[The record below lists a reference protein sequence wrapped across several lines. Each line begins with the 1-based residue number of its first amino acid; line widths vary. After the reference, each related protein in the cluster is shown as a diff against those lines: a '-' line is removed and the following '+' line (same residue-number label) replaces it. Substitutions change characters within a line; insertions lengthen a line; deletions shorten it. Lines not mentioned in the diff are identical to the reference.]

1 MNLPEISVRR
11 HVLAVMLSA
20 VILLFGAIAMQRIGV
35 DRMPDVDLPVISVS
49 TTYTGA
55 SAEVVDSSITE
66 PMERGVN
73 AVPGIRNIRSLSV
86 PGASVV
92 TITFEL
98 GKDIDVAFNEVQARV
113 SRLSTLPED
122 ANNPVIEKVN
132 SAAQPII
139 WLSLTGDWTLRDLDT
154 FSREVVRPQI
164 RNVQG
169 VGEIQYGGGM
179 IRAIRV
185 EVDPGKLSAYGL
197 TVNDLVSAIREEHV
211 MMAGGFLVS
220 GERESQIQLDLEF
233 HNPVALLDLLV
244 AERDGNLITLRD
256 VARVVDGTA
265 DRRRLARFD
274 GQASVGLG
282 VVKVP
287 GANTVAIADEIRSRV
302 EERIVPALPPGLEL
316 SIAYDES
323 EFILEQVEG
332 LFLTIGLGIVL
343 TALVIWFFLKSLRST
358 LIVSLS
364 IPISLMAA
372 LAVIYFFGYTLNSVT
387 MLAMLLLI
395 GVVVDDAI
403 VVLENIY
410 RHRQNEGRGA
420 WEAAISGTA
429 EVYMAVIATTLALVS
444 IFASVLFLEAI
455 IGRFFES
462 FAVVVTFGVIASSL
476 VALTLVPMLCSR
488 FLEVKE
494 EHGRLYAFFERIQL
508 GLDNGYRWLLART
521 LKARWLVLGGVVL
534 VMGLTLAPAA
544 KLDGEFAPRA
554 DTGQFTISFQA
565 PLGSSLDYTSSR
577 LAEIE
582 ALLDEEAAVAN
593 HFSTIGL
600 GRDGQVSAG
609 VVFVTLRDRAERDLS
624 QQEIMRRLQ
633 PRLDQ
638 LAGLRAFASDIP
650 FLGGERGE
658 PLQFVLS
665 GPDLNQV
672 NELSQELLARLEAE
686 DAIGAVDL
694 DLELDLPQLGL
705 VVDRHRARSLGISAQ
720 QIAESTNALMGG
732 VNVARYHDVPG
743 TGQRYNL
750 RVKAEDGI
758 FQGPED
764 LNKIY
769 VRAASGE
776 LVRLDAI
783 ASFERSTGPAVVA
796 RYDLSYAAEFFATPA
811 VGLAE
816 AMEQV
821 EAAAGEI
828 LPASYS
834 LEFVGEA
841 QELRETADAMLFVLL
856 LAAALVYMVLA
867 SQFNSLIQP
876 LFIMA
881 AQPVALGGGIIGLWV
896 GGYSLNIYSMIGLLL
911 LMGLVTKN
919 GILLVD
925 LTNQYREKRGLGID
939 AALLSACPVRF
950 RPVLMTSLTLV
961 LAMVPAVLGLGAGSD
976 TTAPMGAA
984 IIGGMVVSMLLT
996 LIVIPAIYSLVE
1008 RALDRRRQS
1017 REVAIDRRTASA
1029 DG

>member
-1 MNLPEISVRR
+1 MNLPETSVRR

-35 DRMPDVDLPVISVS
+35 DRMPDVDMPVISVS
-49 TTYTGA
+49 TTYPGA

-86 PGASVV
+86 PGASIV

-98 GKDIDVAFNEVQARV
+98 GKDIDVAFNEVQSRV

-122 ANNPVIEKVN
+122 SNNPIIEKVN
-132 SAAQPII
+132 SAAQPIL

-154 FSREVVRPQI
+154 YSRDVIRPLI
-164 RNVQG
+164 RSVQG

-179 IRAIRV
+179 IRAVRI
-185 EVDPGKLSAYGL
+185 EVDPAKLSANGI
-197 TVNDLVSAIREEHV
+197 TINDVVSAIREEHV

-220 GERESQIQLDLEF
+220 GDREDQIQLDLEF

-256 VARVVDGTA
+256 VARVVDGTD

-274 GQASVGLG
+274 GEASVGLG
-282 VVKVP
+282 IVKVP
-287 GANTVAIADEIRSRV
+287 GANTVAIAEEIRNRV
-302 EERIVPALPPGLEL
+302 EGRIIPSLPPGLEL

-323 EFILEQVEG
+323 NFILEQIDG
-332 LFLTIGLGIVL
+332 LFLTIALGVFL
-343 TALVIWFFLKSLRST
+343 TALVIWFFLKSFRST

-372 LAVIYFFGYTLNSVT
+372 IAIIYFFGYTLNSVT

-410 RHRQNEGRGA
+410 RHRQSEGRGA
-420 WEAAISGTA
+420 WDAAIAGTQ
-429 EVYMAVIATTLALVS
+429 EVYLAVIATTFALVS
-444 IFASVLFLEAI
+444 IFASVLFLDAI
-455 IGRFFES
+455 IGRVFES
-462 FAVVVTFGVIASSL
+462 FAVVVTFGVLASSL

-488 FLEVKE
+488 FLQVRE
-494 EHGRLYAFFERIQL
+494 EHGRLYQFFERIQVA
-508 GLDNGYRWLLART
+508 LDNGYRWLLSRT
-521 LKARWLVLGGVVL
+521 LKARWLVLGLIVVL
-534 VMGLTLAPAA
+534 MGATLAPIAR
-544 KLDGEFAPRA
+544 LDAEFAPRA
-554 DTGQFTISFQA
+554 DTGQFIISFQA
-565 PLGSSLDYTSSR
+565 PLGSSLDYTAGR
-577 LAEIE
+577 LEAIE
-582 ALLDEEAAVAN
+582 ALLDEEASVAN

-609 VVFVTLRDRAERDLS
+609 VVFVTLRDRGERDLT
-624 QQEIMRRLQ
+624 QQAIMRDLQ
-633 PRLDQ
+633 PHLDQ
-638 LAGLRAFASDIP
+638 LPGIRAFASDIP

-665 GPDLNQV
+665 GPNLDQV
-672 NELSQELLARLEAE
+672 NELSQTLLARLEDD
-686 DAIGAVDL
+686 DAMGALDL
-694 DLELDLPQLGL
+694 DLELDLPQLRL

-720 QIAESTNALMGG
+720 QIAETANALMGG
-732 VNVARYHDVPG
+732 INVARYHDVPG

-764 LNKIY
+764 LNRIY
-769 VRAASGE
+769 VRAGSGE

-783 ASFERSTGPAVVA
+783 ARFERSTGPAVVA
-796 RYDLSYAAEFFATPA
+796 RYDLSYAAEFFATPS
-811 VGLAE
+811 VGLGE
-816 AMEQV
+816 AMERV
-821 EAAAGEI
+821 EEVAADI
-828 LPASYS
+828 LPSGYS
-834 LEFVGEA
+834 LAFVGEA
-841 QELRETADAMLFVLL
+841 EELRETAGAMTFVLL

-881 AQPVALGGGIIGLWV
+881 AQPVALGGGIIGLWL
-896 GGYSLNIYSMIGLLL
+896 GGYSLNIYSMIGMLL

-925 LTNQYREKRGLGID
+925 LTNQYREKRNMRID
-939 AALLSACPVRF
+939 EALLAACPVRF
-950 RPVLMTSLTLV
+950 RPVIMTSLTLV
-961 LAMVPAVLGLGAGSD
+961 LAMVPAVLGLGAGAD

-984 IIGGMVVSMLLT
+984 IIGGIIISMVLT
-996 LIVIPAIYSLVE
+996 LIVIPVLYSLVE
-1008 RALDRRRQS
+1008 NPLSRRRERKPQEEKAALTPS
-1017 REVAIDRRTASA
+1017 
-1029 DG
+1029 

>member
-1 MNLPEISVRR
+1 VNLPELSVRR

-20 VILLFGAIAMQRIGV
+20 VILLFGGIALQRIGV
-35 DRMPDVDLPVISVS
+35 DRMPDVDMPVISVS
-49 TTYTGA
+49 TTYPGA

-86 PGASVV
+86 PGASIV

-98 GKDIDVAFNEVQARV
+98 GKDIDVAFNEVQSRV
-113 SRLSTLPED
+113 SRLSTLPDD

-132 SAAQPII
+132 SAEQPIL

-154 FSREVVRPQI
+154 YSRDVIRPQI
-164 RNVQG
+164 RSVQG

-179 IRAIRV
+179 IRAVRV
-185 EVDPGKLSAYGL
+185 EVDPAKLTASGL
-197 TVNDLVSAIREEHV
+197 TINDVVAAIKEEHV

-220 GERESQIQLDLEF
+220 GDREDQIQLDLEY

-244 AERDGNLITLRD
+244 AEQDGNLITLRD
-256 VARVVDGTA
+256 VARVVDGTD

-274 GQASVGLG
+274 GEASVGLG
-282 VVKVP
+282 IVKVP
-287 GANTVAIADEIRSRV
+287 GANTVAIADEIRQRV
-302 EERIVPALPPGLEL
+302 EERIAPALPPGLEL

-323 EFILEQVEG
+323 RFILEQVDG
-332 LFLTIGLGIVL
+332 LFLTIALGVIL

-372 LAVIYFFGYTLNSVT
+372 VAVIYFFGYTLNSVT

-410 RHRQNEGRGA
+410 RHRESEGRAA
-420 WEAAISGTA
+420 WEGAITGTA
-429 EVYMAVIATTLALVS
+429 EVYVAVIATTFALVS
-444 IFASVLFLEAI
+444 IFASVLFLDAI
-455 IGRFFES
+455 IGRVFES
-462 FAVVVTFGVIASSL
+462 FAVVVTFGVLASSL

-488 FLEVKE
+488 FLTVKE
-494 EHGRLYAFFERIQL
+494 EESRLYALFERIQL
-508 GLDNGYRWLLART
+508 ALDNGYRWLLGRT
-521 LKARWLVLGGVVL
+521 LRARWLVLAIVAL
-534 VMGLTLAPAA
+534 VMGLTIAPVAD
-544 KLDGEFAPRA
+544 LDAEFAPRT
-554 DTGQFTISFQA
+554 DTGQFIVSFQA
-565 PLGSSLDYTSSR
+565 PLGSSLEYTSSR
-577 LAEIE
+577 LAQIE
-582 ALLDEEAAVAN
+582 AVLDEDARIAN

-600 GRDGQVSAG
+600 GRDGRVSTG
-609 VVFVTLRDRAERDLS
+609 VVFVSLLDRSERDLS
-624 QQEIMRRLQ
+624 QQEIMRNLQ

-638 LAGLRAFASDIP
+638 LPGVRAFASDVP

-665 GPDLNQV
+665 GPDLDQV
-672 NELSQELLARLEAE
+672 NELSQQLLARLEE
-686 DAIGAVDL
+686 DEAMGSLDL
-694 DLELDLPQLGL
+694 GLELDLPQLSL
-705 VVDRHRARSLGISAQ
+705 VVDRQRARSLGISAQ
-720 QIAESTNALMGG
+720 QIAETTNALMGG

-750 RVKAEDGI
+750 RVKAEDGN

-764 LNKIY
+764 LSKIY

-783 ASFERSTGPAVVA
+783 ARFERSTGPAVVA

-811 VGLAE
+811 IGLGE
-816 AMEQV
+816 AMERV
-821 EAAAGEI
+821 EAAAADI
-828 LPASYS
+828 LPIGYS
-834 LEFVGEA
+834 LQFVGEA
-841 QELRETADAMLFVLL
+841 EELRETADSMLFVLL

-881 AQPVALGGGIIGLWV
+881 AQPVALGGGIIGLWL

-925 LTNQYREKRGLGID
+925 LTNQYRENRNLAID
-939 AALLSACPVRF
+939 EALLEACPIRF

-984 IIGGMVVSMLLT
+984 IIGGMIISMVLT
-996 LIVIPAIYSLVE
+996 LIVIPALYSLVE
-1008 RALDRRRQS
+1008 GAMSRRRDPKGEEAKRKQ
-1017 REVAIDRRTASA
+1017 ATA
-1029 DG
+1029 